1 MNELWGQLDQFL
13 KKKRERLEHEKKL
26 EQWREK
32 AQKLQIWINEKSP
45 AAENENYG
53 ASIGEVNA
61 LKDSLSR
68 LENEIKGNEL
78 VNDTCIRV
86 FGKYLRFIINYYRIH
101 LDSGRT
107 RRRIEGA

>member
-13 KKKRERLEHEKKL
+13 KKKRERLEHDQKL

-32 AQKLQIWINEKSP
+32 AQKVQIWINEKAP

-68 LENEIKGNEL
+68 LENEIKGNEPI
-78 VNDTCIRV
+78 VNVTCQLYAKVKHI
-86 FGKYLRFIINYYRIH
+86 L
-101 LDSGRT
+101 
-107 RRRIEGA
+107 